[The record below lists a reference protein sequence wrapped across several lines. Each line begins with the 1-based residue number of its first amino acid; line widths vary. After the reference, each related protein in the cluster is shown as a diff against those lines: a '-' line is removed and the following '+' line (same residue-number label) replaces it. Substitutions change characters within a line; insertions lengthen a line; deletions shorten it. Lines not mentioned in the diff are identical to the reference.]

1 MVSTVTTTT
10 VSTVSSVAFAAS
22 LGLMAVLLLI
32 ALLVTKELCAAGGH
46 PRLVT
51 LNRLLNVAIYPL
63 SVVFSAIVLQHAIT
77 LL

>member
-10 VSTVSSVAFAAS
+10 VTTVSSVALAAS
-22 LGLMAVLLLI
+22 LGAIVVVLLI
-32 ALLVTKELCAAGGH
+32 ALLVTKELAATGVH
-46 PRLVT
+46 PRFVT

-63 SVVFSAIVLQHAIT
+63 SVVFSAIVIQNAIS

>member
-10 VSTVSSVAFAAS
+10 VSTVSSVAVAAS
-22 LGLMAVLLLI
+22 LGIMAVVLLI
-32 ALLVTKELCAAGGH
+32 ALLVTKELAANGDH
-46 PRLVT
+46 PRLLS

-63 SVVFSAIVLQHAIT
+63 SVVFSAIVLQNAVS